1 MCYGRADLY
10 SLVIGSV
17 VRYAAGELIVIG
29 SADVGEKSSHYGLDM
44 LGYTCAT
51 KVNTVGRD
59 GEI

>member
-1 MCYGRADLY
+1 MCYGRADLS
-10 SLVIGSV
+10 SLVMGRV
-17 VRYAAGELIVIG
+17 VSYVAGTLIVIG

-51 KVNTVGRD
+51 KVNTAGRD

>member
-1 MCYGRADLY
+1 MGR
-10 SLVIGSV
+10 V
-17 VRYAAGELIVIG
+17 VSYAAGILIVIG

-51 KVNTVGRD
+51 KVNTAGRD